1 MNNILMNPVYQF
13 IEGNWRSGSSIKKG
27 VIRNPFNQELLA
39 EATLANE
46 KDVNDAYETAEE
58 AQKSWSKVSST
69 EKVAIL
75 KKAAT
80 YLEEHKEEILSI
92 LVREAGS
99 SFIKANIEFEATLNI
114 LKESFNYPSQM
125 EEKIEL
131 PSQIEHKKNVVYRDP
146 VGVVGVISS
155 FNFPLHLS
163 MRSIVPAI
171 AMGNTV
177 VHKPDLQTAISGGVI
192 IAKMFEEAGLPA
204 GVFNLIVTDINE
216 IGDSFIEH
224 PIPKII
230 SFTGST
236 GVGKHIGSIAGRN
249 LKKVALELGGNNP
262 FIVLED
268 AHIEE
273 AINAAVYG
281 KFLHQGQIC
290 MIINRMLV
298 HRSLYK
304 EFVERF
310 VEKVSTLPFGNPEDP
325 SVIIGPL
332 INENQVQKVRDL
344 VQIAKQE
351 GATTVLEGHIEG
363 NVVTPFVFADVTN
376 DMKIAQSEIF
386 GPIAT
391 IIPFDDEE
399 EVITFA
405 NDTEYGLSAGIFTTD
420 IEKGLKVARQVKSG
434 MAHVNDQ
441 SVNDESVAPFG
452 GIKSS
457 GLGRYGGRWALEEFT
472 NTKWVSIQNKPRNYP
487 F

>member
-1 MNNILMNPVYQF
+1 MNNILIKPVNQF
-13 IEGNWRSGSSIKKG
+13 IGGSWEVGSSKKKG
-27 VIRNPFNQELLA
+27 TIHNPFNNEVLA
-39 EATLANE
+39 EVTLANE
-46 KDVNDAYETAEE
+46 IDVNEAYEIAKE
-58 AQKSWSKVSST
+58 AQKSWLKVSST
-69 EKVAIL
+69 EKVTIL

-80 YLEEHKEEILSI
+80 YLERNKEEIINI
-92 LVREAGS
+92 LIKEAGS
-99 SFIKANIEFEATLNI
+99 SFIKATIEFEAALNI
-114 LKESFNYPSQM
+114 LKESFNYPSKM
-125 EEKIEL
+125 EETIAL
-131 PSQIEHKKNVVYRDP
+131 PSHTKYKENLVYRDP

-192 IAKMFEEAGLPA
+192 IAKMFEESGLPA
-204 GVFNLIVTDINE
+204 GVFNLIVTDIKE

-236 GVGKHIGSIAGRN
+236 GVGKHIGSIAGQH

-268 AHIEE
+268 ANIEE
-273 AINAAVYG
+273 AVNAAVFG
-281 KFLHQGQIC
+281 KFLHQGQVC

-304 EFVERF
+304 EFVARF
-310 VEKVSTLPFGNPEDP
+310 VERVSKLPFGNPEDP

-332 INENQVQKVRDL
+332 INEKQVQKVEDL

-351 GATTVLEGHIEG
+351 GATPVLEGTIEG

-391 IIPFDDEE
+391 IIPFDNEE
-399 EVITFA
+399 EVIKFA
-405 NDTEYGLSAGIFTTD
+405 NDTAYGLSAGIFTKD
-420 IEKGLKVARQVKSG
+420 IEKGRKIARQIESG

-441 SVNDESVAPFG
+441 SVNDESMVPFG

-472 NTKWVSIQNKPRNYP
+472 NTKWISIQNNPRNYP